1 MQILIFLQKLRPLV
15 QDMDS
20 LILIIFVLLFD
31 GVKSPSCVAFQ
42 NRFLLLLR
50 RRMRHQDQMSKRR
63 LMDETDQV
71 RVLIYSYPIAGW
83 QFRLFPRLC

>member
-1 MQILIFLQKLRPLV
+1 MQKLRPLV
-15 QDMDS
+15 QDTDS

-50 RRMRHQDQMSKRR
+50 RRMRHQDQMSTRR
-63 LMDETDQV
+63 LMDDTDQV
-71 RVLIYSYPIAGW
+71 GIFFISKSRASF
-83 QFRLFPRLC
+83 QMLC